1 MEVGCHAPDSQ
12 TFMVVVVG
20 TDSHS
25 RCGKSRKIKAIDGS
39 MVYKGNSCNKGEW
52 TLVEA
57 WRKDVRG

>member
-1 MEVGCHAPDSQ
+1 MSCPRFADFHGGG
-12 TFMVVVVG
+12 VG

>member
-1 MEVGCHAPDSQ
+1 MEAGCHASYSQ

-25 RCGKSRKIKAIDGS
+25 RYRKSRKIKTTDGS

-57 WRKDVRG
+57 GGKDVRG